1 MAELETYKTN
11 MINRL
16 TIVYNKNRVTIQE
29 YYAVYTI
36 RVLKSRLSSYTKIR
50 LIISLAANC
59 VSDLSN
65 LEEKFNSD
73 VSKIEE
79 FIPPLINI
87 NKSRKAL
94 MIGMNYIGTTYQ
106 LQGCLNDVENIST
119 KLTSSYGFLNAN
131 IIKITDNTVTKPR
144 RVDILS
150 GFKNL
155 LVNSVKGDL
164 LFFYFSGHGG
174 YVIDRNGDELDGY
187 DERIYTSDMKTITD
201 DELKQLIVKY
211 LKKDVTLFVMFDSC
225 YSGTMLDLKYQY
237 LDSSNYNHYTENDK
251 NLETSGNV
259 FMISGCTDD
268 QLSAE
273 KYINPKYQGAMSW
286 AFLLTLNSKP
296 NCTWRELLINM
307 RSLLVADSFVQIPQL
322 STGRIEDIDKRVF
335 LHTTPSLL

>member
-11 MINRL
+11 MIDRL
-16 TIVYNKNRVTIQE
+16 TIVYNKNRETIKK

-36 RVLKSRLSSYTKIR
+36 RVLRTRLSAYTKIR

-59 VSDLSN
+59 VSDLSD

-79 FIPPLINI
+79 FIPPLITI

-119 KLTSSYGFLNAN
+119 KLTASYGFLNTN
-131 IIKITDNTVTKPR
+131 IIKITDDTVTKPT
-144 RVDILS
+144 RVNILS
-150 GFKNL
+150 RFKNL

-174 YVIDRNGDELDGY
+174 YVRDRNGDELDGY

-201 DELKQLIVKY
+201 DELKQLIVTY

-225 YSGTMLDLKYQY
+225 YSGTMLDFKYQY
-237 LDSSNYNHYTENDK
+237 LDSSNYNGYTENNK
-251 NLETSGNV
+251 NLETLGNV

-268 QLSAE
+268 QLGAE
-273 KYINPKYQGAMSW
+273 KYINSKYQGAMSW
-286 AFLLTLNSKP
+286 AFLSTLNTKP
-296 NCTWRELLINM
+296 NCTWRELLTNM
-307 RSLLVADSFVQIPQL
+307 RSLLIADSFVQIPQL

-335 LHTTPSLL
+335 LHTI